1 MSIRSTFLR
10 CWLRHKYFG
19 ERRKK
24 KHKVGTYVARFTFL
38 RSSVW
43 LWRLLSHSCTHA
55 SGFPWLSINLALPNQ
70 THKRIIG
77 STLAHFYP
85 SFTRYIWY
93 GGEFFI
99 HPTNDFDDDWT
110 VFFFAPLKGIEE
122 YLVWWSATGRPES
135 INHIHL
141 TAFHNVELLPGRV
154 VIVSKWL
161 PRVWGIVRGF
171 GSSAEYFIGV
181 VSFSAHCS
189 LPLSNPSYLTTALVL
204 APRWSSLTHSVS
216 LVWFLIKREH
226 CFGINI
232 FRCSQGPDT
241 VHYKWAT
248 INYSSQSDT
257 VPGVPGVVIPRGST
271 RSSRRTWR
279 CVKFLLEA
287 STRNLRTQFPVLAG
301 DARFFQGFFS
311 L

>member
-1 MSIRSTFLR
+1 MSNF
-10 CWLRHKYFG
+10 CPAGWWLFR
-19 ERRKK
+19 
-24 KHKVGTYVARFTFL
+24 
-38 RSSVW
+38 
-43 LWRLLSHSCTHA
+43 
-55 SGFPWLSINLALPNQ
+55 
-70 THKRIIG
+70 
-77 STLAHFYP
+77 
-85 SFTRYIWY
+85 
-93 GGEFFI
+93 
-99 HPTNDFDDDWT
+99 NDYH
-110 VFFFAPLKGIEE
+110 VCG
-122 YLVWWSATGRPES
+122 
-135 INHIHL
+135 
-141 TAFHNVELLPGRV
+141 
-154 VIVSKWL
+154 
-161 PRVWGIVRGF
+161 GIVRGF

-189 LPLSNPSYLTTALVL
+189 LPLSNPSYLTTALIL

-301 DARFFQGFFS
+301 DVRFFSHCNFSPLLRLKPSDVRCAMWFISARMKRFRSSSTSSSSSLHNGGAQYVPAESVFSANSVINAACGFIFWDTTCPTGGKFLTWLEEDKQS
-311 L
+311 NKTHSHDTD